1 MTAKGKRLRSMG
13 RICLLIFI
21 IMLFALPQLVDSTEF
36 ECPLGEAVVA
46 SIGDGVEL
54 RSCFWEKSP
63 GVRVRTGAL
72 ELHRKDLLILRTQT
86 NQDGKLHG
94 QFSSWDDD
102 GKLINQ
108 GEYVEGLKQGEWL
121 ETDKQ
126 GVSRRLFYIE
136 GKPVPASPSPP
147 AALEPAQSATPD

>member
-1 MTAKGKRLRSMG
+1 MTAKGNRLRSLA
-13 RICLLIFI
+13 RISLLVFI
-21 IMLFALPQLVDSTEF
+21 TMLFALPQLVDSTEF

-46 SIGDGVEL
+46 GIGDGVEM
-54 RSCFWEKSP
+54 RSCFWEKAP
-63 GVRVRTGAL
+63 GVRVRTGAF
-72 ELHRKDLLILRTQT
+72 ELHREDLLILQTQT

-121 ETDKQ
+121 ETDKL
-126 GVSRRLFYIE
+126 GVSRRLIYIE
-136 GKPVPASPSPP
+136 GEPVSARSSSAAAIEPALP
-147 AALEPAQSATPD
+147 AAPK